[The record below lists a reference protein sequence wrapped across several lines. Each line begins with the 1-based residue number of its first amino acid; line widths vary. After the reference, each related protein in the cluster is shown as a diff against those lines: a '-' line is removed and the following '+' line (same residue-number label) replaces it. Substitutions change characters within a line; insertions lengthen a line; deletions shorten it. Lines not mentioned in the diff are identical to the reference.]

1 MRHWQHSGCVMAT
14 PHLGASSSVR
24 LIWHSWVRR
33 NPGAEPAHAQT
44 VAGNTVPVA
53 ESTLR
58 ALTESEGPRIVAF
71 GLDRPGGDPTYKC
84 VRSACAPS
92 HLLGDIVTSQSPSI
106 TLPSSPPSYFNIYRD
121 GDAKEAVQITS
132 DAAFSALEEW
142 LKQQQA
148 LVEAQF
154 KARPIN
160 LPDGEPAHSESPTK
174 PVGWLDPCLVLEL

>member
-24 LIWHSWVRR
+24 LVWHSWVRR
-33 NPGAEPAHAQT
+33 HPGAEPAHAQT

-58 ALTESEGPRIVAF
+58 AITDSEGPRIVAF

-92 HLLGDIVTSQSPSI
+92 HLLGDIVTSQPPSDVAI
-106 TLPSSPPSYFNIYRD
+106 FHTAISISTVTVTQRRQSRSPP
-121 GDAKEAVQITS
+121 TP
-132 DAAFSALEEW
+132 L
-142 LKQQQA
+142 
-148 LVEAQF
+148 
-154 KARPIN
+154 
-160 LPDGEPAHSESPTK
+160 SPRWRSGSSSSRRSWKRSSRQGPLT
-174 PVGWLDPCLVLEL
+174 PLMVNQHTAIAPPSL